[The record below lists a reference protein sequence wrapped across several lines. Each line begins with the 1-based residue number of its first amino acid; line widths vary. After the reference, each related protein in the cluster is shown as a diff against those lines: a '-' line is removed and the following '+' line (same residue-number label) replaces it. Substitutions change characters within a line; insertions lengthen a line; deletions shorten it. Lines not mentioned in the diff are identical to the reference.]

1 MKLTIDNFDSFG
13 ARDYSAALDAEHPPR
28 VSRRL
33 NRPAELRAW
42 LLASDAQFVVPARGA
57 RLLLARND
65 GAKIFT
71 GYVTS
76 APDYEY
82 LGWGE
87 RGPVYRYALC
97 ATGDE
102 SLLDQKTLPKRAPF
116 TNRTGGDALKQLA
129 EDLLPGGFDYT
140 GVETLEAV
148 PFYAVDSRKPWSQ
161 HAAAL
166 AVYCRAAYRVH
177 DAQLSFCPV
186 GDAEYALDEAA
197 PQFCPE
203 GLKLSASHRLVNDVT
218 VVGYVEPRA
227 YVKDYFLGDG
237 YTLRFYL
244 SEVPFGRG
252 TSLLL
257 DEEYTD
263 PVLRPTR
270 WAVTDPSH
278 AVSIAGGKLRIEGAA
293 TILFAEQ
300 IELGGALQLQH
311 GDISFTAASDGLI
324 GGLYT
329 GVVAPANC
337 YAGFQISAGGAESQI
352 GACIAGSP
360 AGVTMTTVSGHRYVL
375 TTRISAPEIYR
386 RGQTFHSSLYPAA
399 SGRGGAANVSGV
411 RVVLEVHDIDPNNPP
426 SIVAPST
433 VLFDGYLPAAPD
445 YCSYALLNSI
455 GAGLHAS
462 FAFTR
467 LLRAVDAEVRSCKL
481 AGSYRTR
488 LAGAM
493 SEGAECGVY
502 STPELSF
509 FPAYVPAANEKI
521 VVSYRASGRSVAR
534 VCDPASIATNAAGS
548 DNGIRGQVVSL
559 AAPVARTTDD
569 CEQAAL
575 AFLDDSTQ
583 PAWSGEY
590 AAWSG
595 FLPGGAADVFPG
607 DALAVSAPSRAAN
620 FRAIVREVQ
629 IEAADLAGDNARYL
643 IQFANDAAAP
653 LAFELG
659 TAPATAVPEQAATA
673 PALGAPLP
681 PLTEAEVTDVTSTS
695 VTLDTHCD
703 PPTGGGIEVR
713 RSDAGWGPDNDRN
726 LVGRYTG
733 RVAYLARLSRAQDF
747 YLRLYDASAPPLY
760 SRDSVL
766 LHVDYPL

>member
-337 YAGFQISAGGAESQI
+337 YAGFQNLGRGR
-352 GACIAGSP
+352 
-360 AGVTMTTVSGHRYVL
+360 GVADRRMHCGF
-375 TTRISAPEIYR
+375 TRRRHHDHGRWASLRAAHAHLRPGNSR
-386 RGQTFHSSLYPAA
+386 RGQKLHSSLYPAA
-399 SGRGGAANVSGV
+399 SGPAARRMSPACTSSS
-411 RVVLEVHDIDPNNPP
+411 EIHDIDPNNPP
-426 SIVAPST
+426 SVSRHP
-433 VLFDGYLPAAPD
+433 P
-445 YCSYALLNSI
+445 CSS
-455 GAGLHAS
+455 
-462 FAFTR
+462 
-467 LLRAVDAEVRSCKL
+467 
-481 AGSYRTR
+481 
-488 LAGAM
+488 
-493 SEGAECGVY
+493 
-502 STPELSF
+502 
-509 FPAYVPAANEKI
+509 
-521 VVSYRASGRSVAR
+521 
-534 VCDPASIATNAAGS
+534 
-548 DNGIRGQVVSL
+548 
-559 AAPVARTTDD
+559 
-569 CEQAAL
+569 
-575 AFLDDSTQ
+575 
-583 PAWSGEY
+583 
-590 AAWSG
+590 
-595 FLPGGAADVFPG
+595 
-607 DALAVSAPSRAAN
+607 
-620 FRAIVREVQ
+620 
-629 IEAADLAGDNARYL
+629 
-643 IQFANDAAAP
+643 
-653 LAFELG
+653 
-659 TAPATAVPEQAATA
+659 TAPA
-673 PALGAPLP
+673 
-681 PLTEAEVTDVTSTS
+681 
-695 VTLDTHCD
+695 
-703 PPTGGGIEVR
+703 
-713 RSDAGWGPDNDRN
+713 RSD
-726 LVGRYTG
+726 
-733 RVAYLARLSRAQDF
+733 
-747 YLRLYDASAPPLY
+747 SAVT
-760 SRDSVL
+760 RC
-766 LHVDYPL
+766 